1 MLQTNLHLPQP
12 ENLLDTPLKHRIL
25 DDNESS
31 APRAGVDT
39 LLIAVL
45 NSPEIASALEEAGI
59 SAKQMA
65 ASVEE
70 LRGSSAKVLP
80 GSLILRSGSSCAVCL
95 GQESCY

>member
-1 MLQTNLHLPQP
+1 M
-12 ENLLDTPLKHRIL
+12 HRAQL
-25 DDNESS
+25 GDCPSDCC
-31 APRAGVDT
+31 AGVDT

-70 LRGSSAKVLP
+70 LRGSSAKV
-80 GSLILRSGSSCAVCL
+80 
-95 GQESCY
+95 

>member
-1 MLQTNLHLPQP
+1 M
-12 ENLLDTPLKHRIL
+12 
-25 DDNESS
+25 
-31 APRAGVDT
+31 DT

-70 LRGSSAKVLP
+70 LRGSSAKVRGCLLLFVSP
-80 GSLILRSGSSCAVCL
+80 LVHSQEDSLL
-95 GQESCY
+95 